1 VFQSW
6 REESFQDAASP
17 VLETEDLPMIV
28 KLLVIT
34 FVLSLVI
41 ACLIAWFF
49 RKPITN
55 IMARIIGEPLG
66 LAWVRYVLGAI
77 VVVGVGGGVRPWDYE
92 KYITPVKDQ
101 ALPVL
106 NSDRWVLEIYRT
118 VIGTAQAITWML
130 LLFFVFA
137 LIAYVVVRASEMKPP
152 KPL

>member
-1 VFQSW
+1 
-6 REESFQDAASP
+6 
-17 VLETEDLPMIV
+17 MIV

-34 FVLSLVI
+34 FLLSFVI

-49 RKPITN
+49 RKPVTN
-55 IMARIIGEPLG
+55 IMARIIGDPLG
-66 LAWVRYVLGAI
+66 LSWVRYVLGAI
-77 VVVGVGGGVRPWDYE
+77 VVVGVSGGVRPWDYE

-118 VIGTAQAITWML
+118 AIGTAQSITWML
-130 LLFFVFA
+130 LIFFVFA
-137 LIAYVVVRASEMKPP
+137 LIAYVLLRGAEMRHP